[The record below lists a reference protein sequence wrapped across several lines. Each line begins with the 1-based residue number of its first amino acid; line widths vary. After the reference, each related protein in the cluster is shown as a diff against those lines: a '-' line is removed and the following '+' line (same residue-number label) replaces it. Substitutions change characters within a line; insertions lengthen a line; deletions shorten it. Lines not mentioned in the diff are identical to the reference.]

1 MILDIITH
9 AEDEQYEENLLIVK
23 DAYQCLAAVVSV
35 GGDKGQLA
43 FINNRGIH
51 SLCEVIT
58 RQTFQYE
65 DATDLLMS
73 LLQTRAHV
81 CWSYHSAFNDFNHL
95 MGKLCTDFANSQDEH
110 KFELCDTIRTVL
122 RSYPKS
128 SFDEDECEWM
138 PMLQQGLHDIL
149 FSRLGKKQRDPAMML
164 VASVI
169 EVSDFQWCLN
179 NYEPRWVNNKMSKK
193 NCIFHF

>member
-9 AEDEQYEENLLIVK
+9 AEDELYEENLLIIK
-23 DAYQCLAAVVSV
+23 DAYQCLGAVVSV

-51 SLCEVIT
+51 SLCEVII

-73 LLQTRAHV
+73 LLATRAHL
-81 CWSYHSAFNDFNHL
+81 CWSYHSANNDFNQL
-95 MGKLCTDFANSQDEH
+95 MAKLCTDFANSQDEL

-128 SFDEDECEWM
+128 
-138 PMLQQGLHDIL
+138 
-149 FSRLGKKQRDPAMML
+149 
-164 VASVI
+164 
-169 EVSDFQWCLN
+169 
-179 NYEPRWVNNKMSKK
+179 NY
-193 NCIFHF
+193 I